1 MFFVEPRLTEWI
13 LPNHIKNPSPVQA
26 NPTTHGKSCDFQEMQ
41 LALQAQEACLEMHY
55 LLRSAGQVSDA
66 VPRA

>member
-1 MFFVEPRLTEWI
+1 MDFTKPYQKPITG
-13 LPNHIKNPSPVQA
+13 HA
-26 NPTTHGKSCDFQEMQ
+26 NPTTRGKSCDFQEMQ

-66 VPRA
+66 VPRGFDW